1 MIRKSIL
8 LVALATTLAAGSAF
22 AGSLVT
28 GTVSKIDAAQGYVW
42 LDNGVR
48 YDVGSDFA
56 HGVLPGNTVSLVV
69 TPNGSDFDVVSA
81 QPAGL

>member
-1 MIRKSIL
+1 MIRKNMI

-22 AGSLVT
+22 AGTQVT
-28 GTVSKIDAAQGYVW
+28 GTVAKVDTAQGYVW

-48 YDVGSDFA
+48 YDVGTEFA
-56 HGVLPGNTVSLVV
+56 HGVLPGNGVSLVV
-69 TPNGSDFDVVSA
+69 TPTGTGFDVVSA

>member
-8 LVALATTLAAGSAF
+8 FVALATTLAAGSAF
-22 AGSLVT
+22 AGTQVT
-28 GTVSKIDAAQGYVW
+28 GTVSKVDTAQGYVW
-42 LDNGVR
+42 LDNGVK
-48 YDVGSDFA
+48 YDVGSEFA
-56 HGVLPGNTVSLVV
+56 HGILPGNAVSLVV